1 MRAGIITLAR
11 ILGRK
16 FNVQVIVDS
25 QVETACTDGKQIR
38 VPPLDLASK
47 EDVELLEGLIDH
59 EAMHCRLTDFEVSGE
74 TPLEDALSNVFED
87 VWGEADFAGIYPGT
101 RRTIKR
107 AAEIMVQRGIIGAK
121 LNGRE
126 HPAELVGST
135 LVNGLRSRVLG
146 QNCLEEAFLHNH
158 KLLKRAVGETLA
170 EKIWETAL
178 EVRGVHSTA
187 GAYELTRKILDL
199 IKDEQQEQQQQQDQ
213 QQQQQAGGDG
223 QGDSQSESRNS
234 QSDGSGQSGDEARE
248 GSGKG
253 DNKSKAVGSGEVQG
267 QAGTKDGDGDS
278 GNGSPAGDGKDE
290 SGKQEGRASGGV
302 GDAAGSDAAPGSG
315 NAAGGAT
322 GKVDPAKLD
331 QTLQAIGEILGAS
344 QEDFGKTDLGQI
356 VEDAVKKMPK
366 VYMTP
371 PVPEYPTR
379 ADGWDADIAVSA
391 RTLRNTLASRLSHL
405 FDTQEET
412 KVWLGKSGR
421 RLDGAKLSGVPT
433 GTQNVFR
440 RLEYGDEVS
449 VEVSLVI
456 DCSSSMRRALS
467 PTSSRMQAAQAV
479 SVALGDVL
487 DMHDIPFSV
496 TLFAKSVC
504 AYKPTGHGWIPA
516 KRCIVGL
523 DESGDTKTGHAVVQ
537 GSKDILFSDRE
548 RRIMLVVTDGV
559 PDDVDFAVSE
569 SAEIQKTGVQV
580 RYVMIGGDHSE
591 LSSALSSVGIHWSC
605 ANSADELAQAVF
617 EAVEPKLA
625 LRAAA

>member
-11 ILGRK
+11 ILGRR
-16 FNVQVIVDS
+16 FNVQVIVDPR
-25 QVETACTDGKQIR
+25 VGTACTDGKQIR

-74 TPLEDALSNVFED
+74 TPLEDALSNIFED

-121 LNGRE
+121 LNGG

-146 QNCLEEAFLHNH
+146 QDCLEEAFLHNH
-158 KLLKRAVGETLA
+158 KLLKQAVGEPLA

-199 IKDEQQEQQQQQDQ
+199 IKDEQQEQQQQQ
-213 QQQQQAGGDG
+213 QQAGGDG
-223 QGDSQSESRNS
+223 QGDSQSESGNS
-234 QSDGSGQSGDEARE
+234 QSEGSGQSGGEE
-248 GSGKG
+248 QEVSGKG
-253 DNKSKAVGSGEVQG
+253 DNNSKAGGPGEGQG
-267 QAGTKDGDGDS
+267 QADAKDGDGDS

-290 SGKQEGRASGGV
+290 SGKQESRASGGV
-302 GDAAGSDAAPGSG
+302 GDAGSAAAPGSG
-315 NAAGGAT
+315 NPAGGAM
-322 GKVDPAKLD
+322 GKVDPAKLE

-344 QEDFGKTDLGQI
+344 SEDFGKTDLGQI
-356 VEDAVKKMPK
+356 VEAAIKRMPK
-366 VYMTP
+366 VDLDP
-371 PVPEYPTR
+371 PLSEDPTR
-379 ADGWDADIAVSA
+379 LDGWSADIAVSA
-391 RTLRNTLASRLSHL
+391 RTLRNTLASRLSNL

-412 KVWLGKSGR
+412 KVWMGKSGR
-421 RLDGAKLSGVPT
+421 RLDGARLSGVPT
-433 GTQNVFR
+433 GTRNVFR
-440 RLEYGDEVS
+440 KLEYGDEVS

-456 DCSSSMRRALS
+456 DCSSSMRRTLT
-467 PTSSRMQAAQAV
+467 PTTSRMQAAEAV
-479 SVALGDVL
+479 TVALGDVL

-523 DESGDTKTGHAVVQ
+523 GASGDTKTGHAVVE

-559 PDDVDFAVSE
+559 PDDVEFAVSE

-591 LSSALSSVGIHWSC
+591 LSSALASAGIHWSC
-605 ANSADELAQAVF
+605 ASSTDELAKAVF

>member
-11 ILGRK
+11 ILGRR
-16 FNVQVIVDS
+16 FNVQVIVDPL
-25 QVETACTDGKQIR
+25 VGTACTDGKQIR
-38 VPPLDLASK
+38 VPPLDLTSK
-47 EDVELLEGLIDH
+47 EDVDLLEGLIDH

-87 VWGEADFAGIYPGT
+87 VWGETDFAGIYPGT

-121 LNGRE
+121 LNGG

-146 QNCLEEAFLHNH
+146 QDCLEDAFLHNH
-158 KLLKRAVGETLA
+158 ELLKQAVGEPLA

-178 EVRGVHSTA
+178 EVRGIHSTA
-187 GAYELTRKILDL
+187 GAYELARKILDL
-199 IKDEQQEQQQQQDQ
+199 IKDEQQEQQQQD
-213 QQQQQAGGDG
+213 QQQQAGGDG
-223 QGDSQSESRNS
+223 QGNSKSESGNS
-234 QSDGSGQSGDEARE
+234 QSDGSDQSGDAGEE
-248 GSGKG
+248 GSSKG
-253 DNKSKAVGSGEVQG
+253 DNSSKADGSGESRG
-267 QAGTKDGDGDS
+267 QAGIKAGDGDS

-290 SGKQEGRASGGV
+290 SGKPESQASGGI
-302 GDAAGSDAAPGSG
+302 GDASSDAAPGSG

-322 GKVDPAKLD
+322 GKVDPTKLQ

-356 VEDAVKKMPK
+356 VEAAVKKMPK
-366 VYMTP
+366 VDLDP
-371 PVPEYPTR
+371 PLSEDPTR
-379 ADGWDADIAVSA
+379 LDGWGADIAVSA
-391 RTLRNTLASRLSHL
+391 RTLRNTLASRLSNL

-421 RLDGAKLSGVPT
+421 RLDGARLSGVPT
-433 GTQNVFR
+433 GTRNVFR
-440 RLEYGDEVS
+440 KLEYGDEVS

-456 DCSSSMRRALS
+456 DCSWSMQVALT

-479 SVALGDVL
+479 TVALGDVL

-504 AYKPTGHGWIPA
+504 EYKPTSHGWIPA
-516 KRCIVGL
+516 KRCFVGL
-523 DESGDTKTGHAVVQ
+523 GEGGDTKTGHAVVE

-559 PDDVDFAVSE
+559 PDDVEFAVSE
-569 SAEIQKTGVQV
+569 SAEIQKTGIQV
-580 RYVMIGGDHSE
+580 RYVMIGDDHSE

>member
-11 ILGRK
+11 ILGRR
-16 FNVQVIVDS
+16 FNVQVIVDPR
-25 QVETACTDGKQIR
+25 VETACTDGKQIR
-38 VPPLDLASK
+38 VPPLDLTSK

-59 EAMHCRLTDFEVSGE
+59 EAMHCRLTQFEVRGE
-74 TPLEDALSNVFED
+74 TPLEDALANVIED

-107 AAEIMVQRGIIGAK
+107 AAEIMVNRGILGTK
-121 LNGRE
+121 LDGGG
-126 HPAELVGST
+126 HPAALVGAT

-146 QNCLEEAFLHNH
+146 QDCLEDAFLHNH
-158 KLLKRAVGETLA
+158 ELLKQAVGEPLA

-178 EVRGVHSTA
+178 EVRGIHNTA
-187 GAYELTRKILDL
+187 DAYALTRKILDL
-199 IKDEQQEQQQQQDQ
+199 IKEEQQQQQQ
-213 QQQQQAGGDG
+213 QQKQAGGDG
-223 QGDSQSESRNS
+223 QGDSQSKSGNS
-234 QSDGSGQSGDEARE
+234 QSDGSGQSGDKEQE
-248 GSGKG
+248 GGSKG
-253 DNKSKAVGSGEVQG
+253 DNNSKTDGSGEGQG
-267 QAGTKDGDGDS
+267 QSGTEEGDGDT

-290 SGKQEGRASGGV
+290 SGKREGHASGDAGDT
-302 GDAAGSDAAPGSG
+302 GPDAATGSG
-315 NAAGGAT
+315 NAAGGAS
-322 GKVDPAKLD
+322 GEVDPAQLK
-331 QTLQAIGEILGAS
+331 QTLKAIGEILGAS

-356 VEDAVKKMPK
+356 VEAAVKRMPK
-366 VYMTP
+366 VDLAP
-371 PVPEYPTR
+371 PLPEEPTR

-391 RTLRNTLASRLSHL
+391 RMLRNTLASRLSHL

-412 KVWLGKSGR
+412 RVWLDKSGR
-421 RLDGAKLSGVPT
+421 RLDGARLSGVPT
-433 GTQNVFR
+433 GTRNVFR

-449 VEVSLVI
+449 VEVSLVV
-456 DCSSSMRRALS
+456 DCSTSMRRALTH
-467 PTSSRMQAAQAV
+467 TSTRMQAAQAV
-479 SVALGDVL
+479 TVALGDVL

-496 TLFAKSVC
+496 TLFGKSVC
-504 AYKPTGHGWIPA
+504 AYKPTGHGWQPA

-523 DESGDTKTGHAVVQ
+523 DASGDTKTGHAVVE

-591 LSSALSSVGIHWSC
+591 LSSELTQAGIHWSC
-605 ANSADELAQAVF
+605 ANSTDELAKAVF

>member
-1 MRAGIITLAR
+1 VKMRAGIITLAR
-11 ILGRK
+11 ILGRR
-16 FNVQVIVDS
+16 FNVQIIVDPL
-25 QVETACTDGKQIR
+25 VGTACTDGRQIR

-59 EAMHCRLTDFEVSGE
+59 EAMHCRLTDFEVRGE
-74 TPLEDALSNVFED
+74 TQLEDALSNVFED
-87 VWGEADFAGIYPGT
+87 VWGETDFAGIYPGT

-107 AAEIMVQRGIIGAK
+107 TTEIMVQRGIIGAK

-146 QNCLEEAFLHNH
+146 QDCLEEAFLHNH
-158 KLLKRAVGETLA
+158 ELLKQAVGDPLA
-170 EKIWETAL
+170 DKIWETAL
-178 EVRGVHSTA
+178 EVRSIHSTT
-187 GAYELTRKILDL
+187 GAYELTRKILGL
-199 IKDEQQEQQQQQDQ
+199 IKDEQQEQQQQRQR
-213 QQQQQAGGDG
+213 AGGDG
-223 QGDSQSESRNS
+223 QGDSQSESGNS
-234 QSDGSGQSGDEARE
+234 QSDGSGQSGDEEQE
-248 GSGKG
+248 GGGKG
-253 DNKSKAVGSGEVQG
+253 DNNRKADGPGEGQG
-267 QAGTKDGDGDS
+267 QAGTKGGDGDS

-290 SGKQEGRASGGV
+290 SGKQEGRATGGTH
-302 GDAAGSDAAPGSG
+302 DAASDAAPGSG
-315 NAAGGAT
+315 NAAGGAS
-322 GKVDPAKLD
+322 GEVDPARLE

-356 VEDAVKKMPK
+356 VEAAVKKMPK
-366 VYMTP
+366 VDLDHP
-371 PVPEYPTR
+371 LPEAPTR

-391 RTLRNTLASRLSHL
+391 RMLRNTLASRLGHL

-421 RLDGAKLSGVPT
+421 RLDGAQLSGVPT
-433 GTQNVFR
+433 GTRNVFR
-440 RLEYGDEVS
+440 KLEYGDEVS

-456 DCSSSMRRALS
+456 DCSSSMRRALT

-479 SVALGDVL
+479 TVALGDVL

-504 AYKPTGHGWIPA
+504 AYKPTGHGWRPA

-523 DESGDTKTGHAVVQ
+523 DESGDTKTGHAVVE

-580 RYVMIGGDHSE
+580 RYVMIGGDHGE
-591 LSSALSSVGIHWSC
+591 LSSALSSAGIHWSC
-605 ANSADELAQAVF
+605 AYSIDELAKAVF

-625 LRAAA
+625 LRTAA

>member
-11 ILGRK
+11 ILGRR
-16 FNVQVIVDS
+16 FNVQVIVDPR
-25 QVETACTDGKQIR
+25 VGTACTDGKQIR

-59 EAMHCRLTDFEVSGE
+59 EAMHCRLTDFEVRGE
-74 TPLEDALSNVFED
+74 TQLEDALSNIFED
-87 VWGEADFAGIYPGT
+87 IWGESDFAGIYPGT

-121 LNGRE
+121 LNGG

-146 QNCLEEAFLHNH
+146 QDCLEDAFLHNH
-158 KLLKRAVGETLA
+158 ELLKHAVGETLA

-178 EVRGVHSTA
+178 EIRGVHTTA

-199 IKDEQQEQQQQQDQ
+199 IKDEQQEQQQQRDQ
-213 QQQQQAGGDG
+213 RQQQQAGGDG
-223 QGDSQSESRNS
+223 QGGSQSESGNS
-234 QSDGSGQSGDEARE
+234 QSDGSGQSGDEEQE
-248 GSGKG
+248 GGGKG
-253 DNKSKAVGSGEVQG
+253 DNNSKEDGPSKGQG
-267 QAGTKDGDGDS
+267 QAAIKDGDGDS
-278 GNGSPAGDGKDE
+278 GKGSPAG
-290 SGKQEGRASGGV
+290 
-302 GDAAGSDAAPGSG
+302 AAAAPGSG
-315 NAAGGAT
+315 NAAGGAS
-322 GKVDPAKLD
+322 GKVDPAKLE
-331 QTLQAIGEILGAS
+331 QTLLAIGEILGAS

-356 VEDAVKKMPK
+356 VEAAVKKMPK
-366 VYMTP
+366 VDMLP
-371 PVPEYPTR
+371 PLPEGPTR
-379 ADGWDADIAVSA
+379 ADGWAADIAVSA

-412 KVWLGKSGR
+412 TVWLGKSGR
-421 RLDGAKLSGVPT
+421 RLNGAKLSGVPT

-456 DCSSSMRRALS
+456 DCSSSMRRALT

-523 DESGDTKTGHAVVQ
+523 DESGDTKTGHAVVE

-591 LSSALSSVGIHWSC
+591 LSSALSSAGIHWSC
-605 ANSADELAQAVF
+605 AYSIDELAKAVF
-617 EAVEPKLA
+617 EAVEPKLTLQA
-625 LRAAA
+625 PVA